1 MIFLIIIFLNRK
13 YLGISSRI
21 HISKFNEHVIIFVI
35 IIIILLTDYLIFI
48 FQYMK
53 KNISIQ

>member
-21 HISKFNEHVIIFVI
+21 HISKFNEHVIIVV